1 MSRGR
6 VAALLAVVVALGVA
20 ARTAVAARGWF
31 YWDDLTLHSQAREHD
46 APGPALLL
54 TAHDGHLM
62 PGAWLIEWLLAT
74 YLPLNWPA
82 AVATLVVLQLVAAAA
97 VAWACFVLCP
107 RALCAVPLVLYLA
120 TPLTLPSTTWLAAA
134 VNALPLHAATALV
147 LAHAVLAVRGPH
159 VRRHLLLAVLA
170 LVAGLLFSE
179 RVLFTGPTVV
189 LALICLAVATGSLRR
204 AGRRIARVA
213 VALAVPTLAWAGVYL
228 AVVGDPRAEDAAGAP
243 VTGPAPS
250 DPGGV
255 VDLFTHGYLRALL
268 PTAAG
273 GPWEWE
279 RWHPGPPWA
288 DPGPAAVVAGAVAV
302 VGVAV
307 WTVRQRPR
315 HLVAWLPTLLHPLL
329 PLSALAFART
339 GPETAVE
346 ITQTLRHLSEVAVI
360 AALTLAFLLA
370 RGRTRRN
377 SQRAAGAL
385 LALVLVSSAVSTASY
400 ARVWAEQPARDYFH
414 TLLPQLAERGEP
426 IFDQAVDLNVL
437 LPVVHPHNRLVKLV
451 GGMADVPPFERWTT
465 HPVLVDGDG
474 NLVPAELVALRST
487 DPGAGPETEPGCGTR
502 VGPEGATL
510 ELDGPLV
517 QRDWVLQFNYF
528 ADEAGT
534 VSLALDDGPVEIP
547 VEAGLAQVHVSLP
560 GGGERLHVTPGGR
573 TSELC
578 VGQGHIGLLA
588 VVEKD

>member
-228 AVVGDPRAEDAAGAP
+228 
-243 VTGPAPS
+243 
-250 DPGGV
+250 
-255 VDLFTHGYLRALL
+255 
-268 PTAAG
+268 
-273 GPWEWE
+273 
-279 RWHPGPPWA
+279 
-288 DPGPAAVVAGAVAV
+288 
-302 VGVAV
+302 
-307 WTVRQRPR
+307 
-315 HLVAWLPTLLHPLL
+315 
-329 PLSALAFART
+329 
-339 GPETAVE
+339 
-346 ITQTLRHLSEVAVI
+346 
-360 AALTLAFLLA
+360 
-370 RGRTRRN
+370 
-377 SQRAAGAL
+377 
-385 LALVLVSSAVSTASY
+385 
-400 ARVWAEQPARDYFH
+400 
-414 TLLPQLAERGEP
+414 
-426 IFDQAVDLNVL
+426 
-437 LPVVHPHNRLVKLV
+437 
-451 GGMADVPPFERWTT
+451 
-465 HPVLVDGDG
+465 
-474 NLVPAELVALRST
+474 
-487 DPGAGPETEPGCGTR
+487 
-502 VGPEGATL
+502 
-510 ELDGPLV
+510 
-517 QRDWVLQFNYF
+517 
-528 ADEAGT
+528 
-534 VSLALDDGPVEIP
+534 SLI
-547 VEAGLAQVHVSLP
+547 
-560 GGGERLHVTPGGR
+560 
-573 TSELC
+573 
-578 VGQGHIGLLA
+578 HI
-588 VVEKD
+588 